1 MIGSDARSM
10 SSTSIICGTHSVS
23 ILMRRLRNW
32 RASGPCMIRGPGWAS
47 GESGP
52 SGGGGISALMYWW
65 PKPVLVAETGN
76 PIAGHVAA
84 DHPIGQ
90 AHLIRLID
98 DAPAPAE
105 II

>member
-1 MIGSDARSM
+1 
-10 SSTSIICGTHSVS
+10 
-23 ILMRRLRNW
+23 
-32 RASGPCMIRGPGWAS
+32 
-47 GESGP
+47 
-52 SGGGGISALMYWW
+52 
-65 PKPVLVAETGN
+65 VAETGN

-105 II
+105 IRFAARDEIPKRQFFGHAARLCMKHADGTGFAVYYFDFPYTLATIAPVLLDDARAE